1 MCTEDRVGPWRL
13 RVHSH
18 VFELQPS
25 PHPNLSL
32 CRAHRTP
39 FETEQETM
47 KTRGPLILWPTTRF
61 PTGLGGM
68 GGSVP
73 VWRGQGAPGG
83 QTKLQTDRHD

>member
-32 CRAHRTP
+32 CRAQRTP
-39 FETEQETM
+39 FQTEQETM

-61 PTGLGGM
+61 PTGCVWGGE
-68 GGSVP
+68 
-73 VWRGQGAPGG
+73 RGYGWECPCMARAGAPGG
-83 QTKLQTDRHD
+83 QTK